1 MDNVNPYRND
11 TEGYCIEDLAVCIS
25 ASFAK
30 TVTEE
35 DIWLFSSVSG
45 DINPVHLDQ
54 AYAEKTRLKGR
65 ISHGMLSASFIA
77 AVISVRLP
85 GPGSIYVSQTFSSS
99 RRCGRAKPSRQG
111 SPSLKSCHNAVAL
124 FCRPAATSTRR

>member
-77 AVISVRLP
+77 PVRPGETVTARLTVAKVVPQRSRAILQTRCYIDETLVID
-85 GPGSIYVSQTFSSS
+85 GE
-99 RRCGRAKPSRQG
+99 
-111 SPSLKSCHNAVAL
+111 AL
-124 FCRPAATSTRR
+124 LLVPTRHQH